1 MDMSHFDAASTS
13 ESGQRVLSVGQC
25 GPDHRSISRFLT
37 RYFGVEVE
45 SADTCDEAQS
55 AMRAGKF
62 SLVLVNRLLDIDGSP
77 GMDVICALKDDPD
90 PALASIP
97 VMLVSNDPD
106 AQQAA
111 IAKGTVLGFGKADLD
126 SPATLAL
133 LKAHLTGPR
142 T

>member
-1 MDMSHFDAASTS
+1 MDMSHFEAASTS
-13 ESGQRVLSVGQC
+13 ETGQRVLSVGQC
-25 GPDHRSISRFLT
+25 GPDHQSISRFLA

-45 SADTCDEAQS
+45 SADSCDEAQS
-55 AMRAGKF
+55 VLRAGKF

-77 GMDVICALKDDPD
+77 GLNVVCALKNDPD
-90 PALASIP
+90 HRLASVP

-111 IAKGTVLGFGKADLD
+111 IAQGAVSGFGKADLA

-133 LKAHLTGPR
+133 LKAHLIPPK
-142 T
+142 